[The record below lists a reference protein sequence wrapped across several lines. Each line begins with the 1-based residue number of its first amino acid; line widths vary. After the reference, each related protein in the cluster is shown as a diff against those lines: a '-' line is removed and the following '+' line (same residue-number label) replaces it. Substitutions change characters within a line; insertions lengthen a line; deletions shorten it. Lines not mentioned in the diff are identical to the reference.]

1 MSITEALEQS
11 QAGLVDRVTL
21 AIQKHQLNQ
30 RTEQTYLHWITR
42 FVLFH
47 GLKSPDTLEN
57 SDQLMFLAYL
67 SDRIRVSRA
76 RLNQARQAL
85 QFFYQD
91 VLGKDRDPA
100 VLTHTA

>member
-1 MSITEALEQS
+1 MPSTEALEQS
-11 QAGLVDRVTL
+11 QPGLVHRVKK

-30 RTEQTYLHWITR
+30 RTEQNYLHWITR

-47 GLKSPDTLEN
+47 DLKNPDTLE
-57 SDQLMFLAYL
+57 SGDQQLFLIYL

-85 QFFYQD
+85 QFFYED
-91 VLGKDRDPA
+91 VLAD
-100 VLTHTA
+100 HTALPPAQA